1 MTPKQERR
9 KELEILFF
17 CLGVLI
23 GVFILVVLIELA

>member
-9 KELEILFF
+9 KEIEILFF

-23 GVFILVVLIELA
+23 GVFILVALFLVA